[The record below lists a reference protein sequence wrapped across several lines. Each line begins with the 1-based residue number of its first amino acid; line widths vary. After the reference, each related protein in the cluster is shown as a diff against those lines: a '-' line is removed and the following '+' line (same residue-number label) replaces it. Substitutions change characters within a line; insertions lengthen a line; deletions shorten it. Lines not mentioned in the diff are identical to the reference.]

1 MKISK
6 LGSID
11 GSEKYAFIVESGAR
25 IEAAFFTVL
34 GRERPHVACV
44 STQLGCAVGCR
55 FCAAGL
61 GLFMR
66 NLTAEEIMLEID
78 TILSDRDRDAVLSAG
93 FEVSFMG
100 MGEPLANLT
109 AVLEVIR
116 RLGQSEPRITR
127 VSVSTAGPSSRIHA
141 LTSMIPI
148 TPRVHLQISLH
159 ATDEET
165 RRMLVPCAPDS
176 IENLLNAGRRFHA
189 ATGDSVCLN
198 YVLLDGINDQ
208 ASDIAWL
215 AALDWS
221 GFYLKVSQLNR
232 VNGMPPHLHGA
243 SFDDILCFSERLSH
257 HGVPHKVF
265 VGDGL
270 DVDAS
275 CGQLVAVAR
284 EIPIQRTAL
293 VSIR

>member
-6 LGSID
+6 LSSID
-11 GSEKYAFIVESGAR
+11 GSEKYAFVDQSGAR

-34 GRERPHVACV
+34 GRERPHIACV

-61 GLFMR
+61 GSFMR

-100 MGEPLANLT
+100 MGEPLANLP
-109 AVLEVIR
+109 AMVSVIR
-116 RLGQSEPRITR
+116 QLGQSEQRITR
-127 VSVSTAGPSSRIHA
+127 VSVSTAGPSSRIDA
-141 LTSMIPI
+141 LTSVMPI
-148 TPRVHLQISLH
+148 TPTVHLQISLH
-159 ATDEET
+159 ATDDDA
-165 RRMLVPCAPDS
+165 RRMLVPRAPDS
-176 IENLLNAGRRFHA
+176 IDNLLKAGRRFHSSTA
-189 ATGDSVCLN
+189 DDVCLN
-198 YVLLDGINDQ
+198 YVLLRGVNDR

-215 AALDWS
+215 GTLDWS
-221 GFYLKVSQLNR
+221 GFYLKVSQLNH
-232 VNGMPPHLHGA
+232 VDGMPRDLQGA
-243 SFDDILCFSERLSH
+243 STDEILFFSARLRD

-270 DVDAS
+270 DVGAS
-275 CGQLVAVAR
+275 CGQLAAVAR
-284 EIPIQRTAL
+284 ELPIERVAPIS
-293 VSIR
+293 VE